1 MKKLS
6 VLFCIGLLAMG
17 MSACGGRK
25 DDTTPSA
32 EQNSEQQ
39 TGEQTPSTEPSQ
51 EPVEDMTDA
60 TEEAVGGMDIS
71 NGWSEEMKAVR
82 QAVVDALGE
91 NYWPDTQMDP
101 ETLEALYGITP
112 DMYDDYMAEMPMIST
127 NVDTLLI
134 IRAKDDKVEA
144 VEEALN
150 TYRDAQVSNTMQYP
164 MNVGKIQASR
174 IQKYGNFVCFVQL
187 GADTMTAMENG
198 DEAVITQCQE
208 QNELALEVI
217 GRVVSQ

>member
-6 VLFCIGLLAMG
+6 VLFCIGLLVFG
-17 MSACGGRK
+17 MTACGREENAE
-25 DDTTPSA
+25 PST
-32 EQNSEQQ
+32 EQSSEVQ
-39 TGEQTPSTEPSQ
+39 TGEQTPPAESVQEPAEEVTEP
-51 EPVEDMTDA
+51 
-60 TEEAVGGMDIS
+60 TEEAAGGMDIS
-71 NGWSEEMKAVR
+71 NGWSEEMTAIR
-82 QAVVDALGE
+82 QAVVDTLGE

-101 ETLEALYGITP
+101 ETLEAFYGITP

-134 IRAKDDKVEA
+134 IKAKDDKVEA

-150 TYRDAQVSNTMQYP
+150 AYRDVQVSNTMQYP

-187 GADTMTAMENG
+187 GADTNTALESG
-198 DEAVITQCQE
+198 DEAVIAQCQE

-217 GRVVSQ
+217 GRIVSQ

>member
-6 VLFCIGLLAMG
+6 VLFCIGLLVFG
-17 MSACGGRK
+17 MTACGREEN
-25 DDTTPSA
+25 A
-32 EQNSEQQ
+32 E
-39 TGEQTPSTEPSQ
+39 PSTEQSSEVQIPPTESVQ
-51 EPVEDMTDA
+51 EPAEEVTEP
-60 TEEAVGGMDIS
+60 TEEAAGGMDIS
-71 NGWSEEMKAVR
+71 NGWSEEMTAIR
-82 QAVVDALGE
+82 QAVVDTLGE

-101 ETLEALYGITP
+101 ETLEAFYGITP

-134 IRAKDDKVEA
+134 IKAKDGKVEA

-150 TYRDAQVSNTMQYP
+150 AYRDVQVSNTMQYP
-164 MNVGKIQASR
+164 MNVGKVQASR

-187 GADTMTAMENG
+187 GADTDTALESG
-198 DEAVITQCQE
+198 DEAVIAQCQE

-217 GRVVSQ
+217 GRIVSQ